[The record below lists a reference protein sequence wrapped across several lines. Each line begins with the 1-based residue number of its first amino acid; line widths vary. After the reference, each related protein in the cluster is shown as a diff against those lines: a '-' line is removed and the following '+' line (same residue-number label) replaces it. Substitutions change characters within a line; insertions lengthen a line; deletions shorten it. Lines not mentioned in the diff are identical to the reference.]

1 MPDDVKEMLG
11 IPVSDDNR
19 KRSKSE
25 PRSQHKMRSKVRLIC
40 YYQMFLL
47 HVPFHLIVSSKYR

>member
-25 PRSQHKMRSKVRLIC
+25 PRSQHKMRSKVR
-40 YYQMFLL
+40 F
-47 HVPFHLIVSSKYR
+47 

>member
-40 YYQMFLL
+40 LL
-47 HVPFHLIVSSKYR
+47 LSNVFATCSLSSHSLK